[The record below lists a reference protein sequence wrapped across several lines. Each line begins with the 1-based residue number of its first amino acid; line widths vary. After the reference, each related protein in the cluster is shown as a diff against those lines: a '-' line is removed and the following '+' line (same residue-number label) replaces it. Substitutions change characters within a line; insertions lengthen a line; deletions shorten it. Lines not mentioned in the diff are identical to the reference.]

1 MRRGVEGSH
10 HLSNENSGALPR
22 YFFIIIL
29 RKPMDKD
36 KIQHKEL
43 ELLRFYKSVKMYY
56 RFHCVA

>member
-1 MRRGVEGSH
+1 
-10 HLSNENSGALPR
+10 
-22 YFFIIIL
+22 
-29 RKPMDKD
+29 MDKD